1 MIIIK
6 VSEEKS
12 IESALKTYKNRV
24 QKSKQLQT
32 LKERETYVKPSVQRR
47 EKLQKAK
54 YTEKIKNGLSALQA
68 FSIPKEWLNLP
79 QQNRFAIDFHRVFNR
94 DQLAQ
99 SLS

>member
-54 YTEKIKNGLSALQA
+54 YTEKIKNGLS
-68 FSIPKEWLNLP
+68 
-79 QQNRFAIDFHRVFNR
+79 
-94 DQLAQ
+94 
-99 SLS
+99 